1 MRSEGWRELGSVTTD
16 DVVEQPGPFKGGASW
31 TQEKT
36 KKRKEDR
43 MERR

>member
-1 MRSEGWRELGSVTTD
+1 MHSEGWIELGSVTTG

-31 TQEKT
+31 TQERMKR
-36 KKRKEDR
+36 RKEDR